1 MLALSGAGII
11 ACSAG
16 QRAQTETTLARTL
29 ISDEQGNQ
37 IGAQVHEDLAA
48 KGVKYVNDATVTQYV
63 EGIASRIFALAAKD
77 RPGVDFKVHLIADP
91 NTVNAFA
98 TPGGHIYVYSG
109 LLLTADNE
117 AELAGVMAHESGHI
131 AGRHVERAMVNAYGF
146 QALAAAAL
154 GQNPSM
160 AQQLA
165 ASIAGTGLLRAHS
178 RSEETEADEYGA
190 RYISKLDYDPRAM
203 ITFFEKLEKSEAGQP
218 RALAWLS
225 THPLTPDRIDH
236 LRSYIRNNKLHGT
249 NLGEQRH
256 REIKQRLGS

>member
-1 MLALSGAGII
+1 MS
-11 ACSAG
+11 
-16 QRAQTETTLARTL
+16 
-29 ISDEQGNQ
+29 
-37 IGAQVHEDLAA
+37 
-48 KGVKYVNDATVTQYV
+48 
-63 EGIASRIFALAAKD
+63 
-77 RPGVDFKVHLIADP
+77 
-91 NTVNAFA
+91 
-98 TPGGHIYVYSG
+98 
-109 LLLTADNE
+109 
-117 AELAGVMAHESGHI
+117 HESGHI
-131 AGRHVERAMVNAYGF
+131 VARHVERAMVNAYGF